1 MGNIKRTIAYFKR
14 NGLTDTWY
22 AVRERTDVRHMD
34 DLSIFMKKYKGRIP
48 LTERE
53 KKRQQETVFG
63 EKYTFSVIVP
73 TYETA
78 PAYFRQMVD
87 SVLAQTYPVFELI
100 IADASA
106 SDVVSK
112 EAAAYKDPRVCYHRL
127 TANGG
132 ISVNTNAALALAKG
146 DYIALLD
153 HDDVLEPDALF
164 CMMEKLQEKEYAFL
178 YSDEDKTDSDM
189 EYYYE
194 PHIKPEFNF
203 DLLLSN
209 NYICHF
215 LVMKAE
221 LIKTLGFRKEMDGA
235 QDYDLVLRAVEYLLN
250 RKNGQN
256 GDRTETMRSMHKIFR
271 QQIGHVPQILYHWR
285 CHAASTADNPE
296 SKRYAYEA
304 GLAALSGFTRRLGW
318 EVGTGHSRHL
328 GFYTI
333 DYRGHFWQTRPDVAA
348 IGGNCI
354 AQSSFTPYA
363 KRILKRTGTLFGQR
377 GIIADS
383 PILDGKKMF
392 VGLRQCYSGYM
403 HRAAL
408 RVDVQQLLKDYS
420 VWRPGLDISCA
431 KAREK
436 GMCLLYA
443 PDWESLA
450 GGKREDDRE

>member
-1 MGNIKRTIAYFKR
+1 MGNIKRTIAYLKR
-14 NGLTDTWY
+14 NGLVATWY

-34 DLSIFMKKYKGRIP
+34 DLSIFMKEYKGRAP
-48 LTERE
+48 LTALE
-53 KKRQQETVFG
+53 KKRQQKTVF
-63 EKYTFSVIVP
+63 EKQYRFSVLVP

-78 PAYFRQMVD
+78 PVYFRQMVD
-87 SVLAQTYPVFELI
+87 SVLAQTYPEFELI
-100 IADASA
+100 IADASE

-112 EAAAYKDPRVCYHRL
+112 EAAAYEDPRVCYHRL
-127 TANGG
+127 ASNGG
-132 ISVNTNAALALAKG
+132 ISENTNAALALAKG

-164 CMMEKLQEKEYAFL
+164 CMMEKLQEREYAFL

-203 DLLLSN
+203 DLLLAN

-221 LIKTLGFRKEMDGA
+221 LIKELGFQKEMDGA
-235 QDYDLVLRAVEYLLN
+235 QDYDLVLRAVEHLIN
-250 RKNGQN
+250 EQIVQS
-256 GDRTETMRSMHKIFR
+256 GDRTETMTCMHKIFR

-304 GLAALSGFTRRLGW
+304 GLAALSGFTGRLGW
-318 EVGTGHSRHL
+318 KVVMGHSRHL

-333 DYRGHFWQTRPDVAA
+333 DYLGHFWQTRPDVAA
-348 IGGNCI
+348 VGGNRI
-354 AQSSFTPYA
+354 AKSSFTPYA
-363 KRILKRTGTLFGQR
+363 KRILKRTGTLFFQR
-377 GIIADS
+377 GIIADAPS
-383 PILDGKKMF
+383 LDGRKMF

-403 HRAAL
+403 HRAAM
-408 RVDVQQLLKDYS
+408 RMDVDHLLKEFC
-420 VWRPGLDISCA
+420 VVRPELGQSCR
-431 KAREK
+431 KAVEK

-443 PDWESLA
+443 PDWEKL
-450 GGKREDDRE
+450 